1 MKDIVE
7 AKSLGSK
14 KLLVKFEN
22 HQEQCI
28 VDMSD
33 FLKSWNDF
41 YLVKELEDDNKFQ
54 DFKLDHG
61 AIVWANGFDIAPEYL
76 FFLAYKHQAQYAEL
90 FKQWGYMK

>member
-1 MKDIVE
+1 MIDIVE
-7 AKSLGSK
+7 VKPLGDK

-22 HQEQCI
+22 YKEQCV
-28 VDMSD
+28 VDMND

-41 YLVKELEDDNKFQ
+41 YLVKELEDENKFQ

-76 FFLAYKHQAQYAEL
+76 FFLAHQHDTQYISL
-90 FKQWGYMK
+90 FRQWGYIK